1 MVFVAPFGVSF
12 LKFIEKIF
20 CQNFL
25 KEHGTQNQPT
35 FGLLDHKLS
44 KNFGNIFFRIK
55 MATFFLGL
63 ATFFLGLA
71 TFFLGMATF
80 FLGF

>member
-1 MVFVAPFGVSF
+1 MSQKFQFVKKILGMVYT
-12 LKFIEKIF
+12 L
-20 CQNFL
+20 
-25 KEHGTQNQPT
+25 TQNLPT

-71 TFFLGMATF
+71 TFFLGLATFILGMATF